1 MTYPYINPSE
11 YPKVLGDRI
20 KMNTASHWESVYAS
34 KDVNEVSWFQAYPTQ
49 SIDLIQRSGIA
60 KQSNIIDIGGGTSSL
75 VDKLLIEGF
84 ESISVLDISS
94 NALEISKNRLGKKSK
109 QVQWIIGDV
118 LKADLPLHCFDL
130 WHDRAVMHFLTNAND
145 RQVYR
150 SKVLAS
156 LKPGGFIAILTF
168 AEDGPDRCSGLPV
181 QQFSI
186 DTLSHEFG
194 KNVCLVAGEKHSH
207 CTPGGMEQRFLSCLF
222 QLTGAHE

>member
-1 MTYPYINPSE
+1 M
-11 YPKVLGDRI
+11 K
-20 KMNTASHWESVYAS
+20 TAPHWQNIYAS
-34 KDVNEVSWFQAYPTQ
+34 KESNEVSWFQSCPTQ
-49 SIDLIQRSGIA
+49 SIDLIYKSGVA
-60 KQSNIIDIGGGTSSL
+60 KNSNIIDIGGGASSL
-75 VDKLLIEGF
+75 VEKLLIEGF

-94 NALEISKNRLGKKSK
+94 NALEKSQNRMGKKSK

-118 LKADLPLHCFDL
+118 LKVDLPLQCFDL
-130 WHDRAVMHFLTNAND
+130 WHDRAAMHFLTNVKD

-181 QQFSI
+181 QRFSI

-194 KNVCLVAGEKHSH
+194 TNVSLVAGEKHSH
-207 CTPGGMEQRFLSCLF
+207 FTPGGIEQRFLSCLF
-222 QLTGAHE
+222 QLTGAHESPLKN